1 MNGQEVLTINL
12 TTPSKEGILHLWGYS
27 APELPCV
34 RNENYGLRGLYQLE
48 SVSWQTRCTA
58 ADMQLERRFNKL
70 AKKWKRETI
79 NVSSMQQM
87 VSHPCYHEI
96 IAMGSKSKVI
106 PLILKELKREPDFW
120 FSALRALTK
129 EDPVTED
136 MRGNVM
142 AMRKAWLDWGSKHAY
157 L

>member
-1 MNGQEVLTINL
+1 MNGQEVLTTNL

-70 AKKWKRETI
+70 AKKWKRDTI
-79 NVSSMQQM
+79 NLSSIGKMI
-87 VSHPCYHEI
+87 SHPAYLRI
-96 IAMGSKSKVI
+96 IGFGPKAI
-106 PLILKELKREPDFW
+106 PLILNQMEKEPDFW
-120 FSALRALTK
+120 FWALKSITG
-129 EDPVTED
+129 EEPVTEKILGD
-136 MRGNVM
+136 LE
-142 AMRKAWLDWGSKHAY
+142 AMTKAWLDWGREHGYS
-157 L
+157 